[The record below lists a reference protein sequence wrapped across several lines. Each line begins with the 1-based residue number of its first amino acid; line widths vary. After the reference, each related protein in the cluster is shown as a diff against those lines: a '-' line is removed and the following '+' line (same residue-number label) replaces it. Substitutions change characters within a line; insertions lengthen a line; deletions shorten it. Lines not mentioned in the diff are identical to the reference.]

1 MSDLAQ
7 KIRAATIKALVARDR
22 YSDKVTAD
30 LTRVLNEAEE
40 DVAKAILK
48 YRSLGSLPENKLV
61 ALKGLEK
68 LKAELKEIGKKLN
81 KEQSLIFR
89 QTTRES
95 FKLGI
100 SGGIKEF
107 VQAALPFYKDL
118 KPDGIDKLATKVF
131 SIIDTNG
138 LDFMLEYNL
147 TLVGDV
153 QRELTDSI
161 QRTILNGIITGKG
174 TDDIVRDLG
183 KVVLDKDSFRQAGG
197 KTFSKAQYRM
207 EMIART
213 EIIRAHNMGR
223 QNFHQQVGIKKLEW
237 LAMGDERMCPVCKK
251 MNGKVFPIDK
261 FPPQP
266 SHPHCRCVQI
276 PVDLESITKPAV
288 SSPGG

>member
-7 KIRAATIKALVARDR
+7 KIRAVTIKALADRNR
-22 YSDKVTAD
+22 YSDKVTVD
-30 LTRVLNEAEE
+30 LSRVLNKAEE

-48 YRSLGSLPENKLV
+48 YRSLGSLSENKLA

-68 LKAELKEIGKKLN
+68 LKAEIKEIGKKLN
-81 KEQSLIFR
+81 MEQSLIFR
-89 QTTRES
+89 QATNKS

-107 VQAALPFYKDL
+107 VHSALPFYKDL
-118 KPDGIDKLATKVF
+118 NPDGIERLATKVF
-131 SIIDTNG
+131 SIINTNG
-138 LDFMLEYNL
+138 LDFMLNYNL
-147 TLVGDV
+147 TLAGDV

-183 KVVLDKDSFRQAGG
+183 KVVLDKDSFRQAGS

-223 QNFHQQVGIKKLEW
+223 QKFHQQVGVKKLEW

-251 MNGKVFPIDK
+251 LNGKVFPVDK

-276 PVDLESITKPAV
+276 PVISSGMEEHLV
-288 SSPGG
+288 SL